1 MGRYSR
7 YSIMVHYLLEAEIA
21 LNFKEQANE
30 YFKGKRYR
38 EAIGFY
44 KQGIDAKPEDK
55 SLLEALLCN
64 TAACNLELSACCSSS

>member
-1 MGRYSR
+1 MREHQTVGR

-38 EAIGFY
+38 EAIGSINKALTPSRRIRVYWKHFY
-44 KQGIDAKPEDK
+44 VIPRLAIW
-55 SLLEALLCN
+55 S
-64 TAACNLELSACCSSS
+64 